1 MTLQQARSKIEQ
13 QLTRPRHDSKSL
25 GNLPTNAHLRSHGRV
40 KISVNNKHDTDRL
53 PEKTF
58 VTDLSILPMWPREGL
73 ARGNRSRTRS
83 SQENI

>member
-53 PEKTF
+53 PEKI
-58 VTDLSILPMWPREGL
+58 VL
-73 ARGNRSRTRS
+73 ARFVNLHPSDVAKRGVGAGESE
-83 SQENI
+83 QDPE